1 MTIVRGVD
9 GCPAGW
15 LTAAF
20 ETRVELVSFQVH
32 QSAPEMLGVRA
43 AVTAIDI
50 PIGLPE
56 SEARR
61 CDLEARRLLG
71 PRASSVFPAPVRA
84 TLTHPEYSA
93 ARDASAAAC
102 GKRLSKQAF
111 AILPKIAEV
120 DAALRAD
127 PERAGRVFEV
137 HPEVCFAVWNGR
149 QPMRH
154 PKASGFGFA
163 ERLALVEDAFPGAA
177 ERARRQF
184 ARAEVSD
191 DDILDSLAALWTAR
205 RIERNVAIRLP
216 EAEVRDRAGL
226 PMVMWA

>member
-1 MTIVRGVD
+1 MTFVRGVD

-15 LTAAF
+15 LAATF
-20 ETRVELVSFQVH
+20 ESRVGLVSFQIH
-32 QSAPEMLGVRA
+32 ESATELLAAQA

-50 PIGLPE
+50 PIGLPD

-71 PRASSVFPAPVRA
+71 PRASSVFPAPARA
-84 TLTHPEYSA
+84 TLAHAEYSA
-93 ARDASAAAC
+93 ACDASAAAC

-120 DAALRAD
+120 DTALRAD
-127 PERAGRVFEV
+127 PEGARRVFEV

-177 ERARRQF
+177 ERARGQF
-184 ARAEVSD
+184 GRSEVSD
-191 DDILDSLAALWTAR
+191 DDILDALAALWTAR
-205 RIERNVAIRLP
+205 RIERNVAVRLP
-216 EAEVRDRAGL
+216 EAEIRDRAGL

>member
-1 MTIVRGVD
+1 MTYVRGVD

-15 LTAAF
+15 LAATF
-20 ETRVELVSFQVH
+20 EKRVELVSFQVH
-32 QSAPEMLGVRA
+32 ESAAELLGVRA
-43 AVTAIDI
+43 AVTTIDI
-50 PIGLPE
+50 PIGLPD

-84 TLTHPEYSA
+84 TLAHAEYSSA
-93 ARDASAAAC
+93 CDASAAAC

-127 PERAGRVFEV
+127 PEQAARVFEV

-149 QPMRH
+149 QPMRY

-163 ERLALVEDAFPGAA
+163 ERLALVEATFPGAA
-177 ERARRQF
+177 ERARGQF
-184 ARAEVSD
+184 ARTEVSD
-191 DDILDSLAALWTAR
+191 DDILDALAALWTAR
-205 RIERNVAIRLP
+205 RIERNVAIRVP
-216 EAEVRDRAGL
+216 ESEVRDRAGL